1 MESKQRKLNATV
13 CSTKMD
19 KTAVVCIERTVVHFT
34 GKYCKTSRK
43 YKVHDENNVL
53 NIGDQIVIAEV
64 KPISKDKSWTLLS
77 VLSHA
82 TGVEYDSDANRNASC
97 R

>member
-1 MESKQRKLNATV
+1 MSIRQRKLNATV

-19 KTAVVCIERTVVHFT
+19 KTAVVVVSRQIKHKT

-53 NIGDQIVIAEV
+53 KVGDQIVIGEV

-82 TGVEYDSDANRNASC
+82 TGVEE
-97 R
+97 